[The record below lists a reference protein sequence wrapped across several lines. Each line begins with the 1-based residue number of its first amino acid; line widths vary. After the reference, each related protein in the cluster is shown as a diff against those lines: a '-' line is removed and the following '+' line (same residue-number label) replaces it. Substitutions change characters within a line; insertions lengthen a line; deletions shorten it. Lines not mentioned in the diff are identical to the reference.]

1 MTEEYAIKVENI
13 SKSFKIYHEN
23 RDSVYESIL
32 GIFSRKKYYETLN
45 VLNNISFQVN
55 KGEMF
60 GIIGKNGTGKTT
72 ILRIISNIF
81 KPDSGSV
88 QVNGKLVPLL
98 SLGIGFQQDLTAR
111 ENIMQYGIILGLKK
125 DVLKKKINKIL
136 QFAELEKF
144 TDTKIKKF
152 SSGMYIRLAFAT
164 AMQVDPDIIIIDEAL
179 AAGDLSFQK
188 KALAA
193 VLSFKERGKTIIS
206 VSHDVNVI
214 KQFCDRAMLL
224 NDSKIVAIGNP
235 EEVVDKYMEI
245 LNPKKS

>member
-88 QVNGKLVPLL
+88 KVNGKLVPLL
-98 SLGIGFQQDLTAR
+98 SLGIGFQQDLTAK
-111 ENIMQYGIILGLKK
+111 ENIMQYGIILGFRKN
-125 DVLKKKINKIL
+125 VLERKINKIL

-144 TDTKIKKF
+144 ADTKIKKF